1 MKRGINMKTLI
12 IYATK
17 HGSTKKYAEILLE
30 KLTGRVDL
38 YNVKDKKSPE
48 LSQYDNVI
56 IGGSI
61 YMGRV
66 QKELSEFT
74 AKHLNI
80 LKDKRVG
87 LYICCMNKSE
97 AEKQLNSAFPQELLK
112 CAIAKGS
119 FGGEFNFKKMN
130 FLERFL
136 IKIVSK
142 SLSKEK
148 TEEASL
154 SLNTEKDVLL
164 LSEESINVFAQLM
177 N

>member
-1 MKRGINMKTLI
+1 MKTLI
-12 IYATK
+12 IYATE
-17 HGSTKKYAEILLE
+17 HGSTKKCAEILLE
-30 KLTGRVDL
+30 KLTGQVDL

-61 YMGRV
+61 YMGRI

-74 AKHLNI
+74 AKNLNV
-80 LKDKRVG
+80 LKNKKVG
-87 LYICCMNKSE
+87 LYICCMNKNE
-97 AEKQLNSAFPQELLK
+97 AENQLNSAFPEELLK
-112 CAIAKGS
+112 CSIVQKS

-130 FLERFL
+130 FFERFV

-148 TEEASL
+148 TKEASL
-154 SLNTEKDVLL
+154 PLNMKKDVLM
-164 LSEESINVFAQLM
+164 LSEENINMFAQLM